1 MCLTRGVA
9 QQTEAMHVDVIR
21 NHQRLK
27 DGSRREYR
35 STLLRRSYRDGQ
47 GRPRKQTLANL
58 SALPEQVVDGLRR
71 LLRGE
76 ALVSA
81 DAQLTVTRSLPHGD
95 VALCHQ
101 MAVGLGLPAL
111 LGPACRERDVAL
123 ALIISRV
130 VKPASKLSTLSWWT
144 DSTLGVDLGVAGADK
159 DAVYGA
165 LDWLHTRQTGIE
177 TKLAARHLV
186 EGGTVMFDL
195 SSSWMEGE
203 KCPLA
208 AFGYSR
214 DHKRGRKQIEYGL
227 LTAPRGIPVA
237 IRVFAGNTSDPQAF
251 PEAITAV
258 RDTFGLKKMIF
269 VGDRGM
275 ITTTRV
281 DDLKKLDGA
290 AWIGALKSAQI
301 AKLAADDGPLQMSLF
316 DEHNLAEF
324 THPDFP
330 GERLVAC
337 RNPALTE
344 HRAHKRQELLAATET
359 DLAAIAASVA
369 AGRLKSAGRIGVRVG
384 KVVGKHKMA
393 KHFTCDIGEK
403 TFNFRRNQDNIAAE
417 ARLDGIY
424 VIRSSVD
431 ETAMTAADLVTE
443 YKNLAFVERD
453 FRHIKVDDL
462 DLRPV
467 RHYLENRVRAHVF
480 LCMLAA
486 YLTWHLREA
495 LAELTFT
502 DEHVPARTDPVAPAL
517 RSNTAKAKDGAKRT
531 PDGLPVTSFR
541 DLLKHLA
548 TLTRDTIDIDGH
560 HIDKLARPT
569 DRQARAFQLIGKPIP
584 THLNNTQ

>member
-1 MCLTRGVA
+1 
-9 QQTEAMHVDVIR
+9 MHVDVIR
-21 NHQRLK
+21 NHQTMK

-35 STLLRRSYRDGQ
+35 STLLRRSFRDEH

-58 SALPEQVVDGLRR
+58 SALPERAVDGLRR

-76 ALVSA
+76 LLVSA
-81 DAQLTVTRSLPHGD
+81 DAQLAVTRSLPHGD

-101 MAVGLGLPAL
+101 AAVKLGFAGL
-111 LGPACRERDVAL
+111 LGPACRQRDLTL

-130 VKPASKLSTLSWWT
+130 VRPASKLSTMSWWA
-144 DSTLGVDLGVAGADK
+144 DSTLGADLGVAGADR
-159 DAVYGA
+159 DEVYGA
-165 LDWLHTRQTGIE
+165 LDWLYARQTDIE
-177 TKLAARHLV
+177 KRLAGRHLT

-203 KCPLA
+203 KCPLS

-237 IRVFAGNTSDPQAF
+237 IRVFPGNTSDPQAF

-275 ITTTRV
+275 ITTTRI
-281 DDLKKLDGA
+281 DDLKELDGA

-330 GERLVAC
+330 GERLIAC
-337 RNPALTE
+337 RNPALAE
-344 HRAHKRQELLAATET
+344 MRAHKRQDLLAATET

-384 KVVGKHKMA
+384 KIIGKHKMA
-393 KHFTCDIGEK
+393 KHFICDIGEK
-403 TFNFRRNQDNIAAE
+403 TFTFRRDEDAITAE

-424 VIRSSVD
+424 VIRSSVT
-431 ETAMTAADLVTE
+431 ETSMTAADLVTE

-480 LCMLAA
+480 LCMLAS

-502 DEHVPARTDPVAPAL
+502 DEHIPARTDPVTPA
-517 RSNTAKAKDGAKRT
+517 RRGAAARKKDASKRT
-531 PDGLPVTSFR
+531 PTGLPVTGFR
-541 DLLKHLA
+541 DLLAHLA

-560 HIDKLARPT
+560 RIDKLAAPT
-569 DRQARAFQLIGKPIP
+569 DRQTRAFQLIAQPIP
-584 THLNNTQ
+584 LHLTA